1 MIRTIVVCEAQV
13 PFVHGGAE
21 LHVRGLVAEL
31 RRHGYRAERV
41 SMPFKW
47 YPKEALLAHAAAWR
61 MVDLSDSNGPVT
73 GLVTDPSSEA
83 LGAAI
88 SRLAADR
95 RLAASLG
102 DAGYDR
108 ARSITWEG
116 VVERLVGADR

>member
-1 MIRTIVVCEAQV
+1 
-13 PFVHGGAE
+13 
-21 LHVRGLVAEL
+21 
-31 RRHGYRAERV
+31 
-41 SMPFKW
+41 
-47 YPKEALLAHAAAWR
+47 
-61 MVDLSDSNGPVT
+61 VT
-73 GLVTDPSSEA
+73 GLVTDPRPEA

-116 VVERLVGADR
+116 VVERLVADR